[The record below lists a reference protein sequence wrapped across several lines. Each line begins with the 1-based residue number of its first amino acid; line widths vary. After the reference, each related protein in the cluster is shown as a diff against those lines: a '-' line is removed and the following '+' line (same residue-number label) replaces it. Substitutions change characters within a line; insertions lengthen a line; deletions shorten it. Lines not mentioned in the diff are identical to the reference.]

1 MAYVLGLDMGVSSIG
16 WSLIDDFN
24 FQIITSGSRIF
35 QAGVNV
41 QPTGQEESKN
51 VKRRASR
58 QIRRQIFRKHQRR
71 DLLLKVF
78 QSLGWLPTHE
88 VLLEK
93 NWSENPYL
101 LRQKALDEPL
111 TLSELSRVFYHLSK
125 RRGFKS
131 SRKSGGDEEG
141 VLFKGKDGKVGI
153 LDTQQEMVRTESR
166 TIGEYFAKI
175 AKGEVVET
183 ENVVKRIRSR
193 YVLRQMYLDEFEAIW
208 NSQIRFH
215 PDLIK
220 PITYEY
226 MIRNVCTPQQVAQWI
241 NKDFYVFLRDYV
253 MYYQRPLKSQKGMV
267 GDCTLEPKSKKA
279 PMSCLLFQEFRI
291 WDKLHSFRVTGLDRN
306 DTPLTPKEK
315 QSAFEKLNVSKE
327 QTVEQI
333 MKLLKLEIY
342 ESNFKKDDKIRGNR
356 TAHALMAVFG
366 KVNWLNLDYLE
377 REKRWKL
384 IYDAED
390 NDFLVQYGID
400 KWGLSPTDA
409 DKLKSVSFEAQYGK
423 LSQKAIKKIL
433 PFMMN
438 NDMDFFNACRE
449 AGYNHS
455 QPDAKAKGTDVLL
468 DKDKIPNL
476 RNPIVEQPLYELRKV
491 VNTLLEEFSLQPEII
506 RIELARE
513 LKMPKKKREKILS
526 DNKAKERENERITN
540 ILREKH
546 GLQHVSTEDIT
557 KYKLWEECTHICPY
571 TGNQINDSD
580 LFGDLYE
587 IEHIIPFSR
596 SLDDSTQNKTLCH
609 IYFNKM
615 KGKMTP
621 YEMDKSGQI
630 DAYNRLYGTTITYDA
645 ILDRAKTLR
654 KPDKQFNY
662 KKFKKFMQQTVNK
675 DMVQQ
680 QLNDT
685 AYLSLEAKAFLE
697 TICKKVQVSKGGA
710 TATLRHFWG
719 LNKLLNK
726 FDLNIKNR
734 DDHRHHALD
743 AIVVACTTPDKLQ
756 AISESHEK
764 GIKPDPKLF
773 PKPWHNFRLDV
784 KDTLNDILVAHRK
797 KQRVRGQLH
806 EETMYGKVKALD
818 GTDKTDEKGLS
829 YFTIRK
835 DLTSLTPAMIM
846 KVTEPSRSI
855 ILERLASL
863 GVDIS
868 VKKIKEIPAETFK
881 EPLWMPNKK
890 NPSKPTIIKKV
901 RVHDVGSNKIEIRK
915 DVFVDSG
922 SNHHI
927 VIFQKP
933 DGKRDGI
940 VVSLFEATQR
950 QKHKRAI
957 INTDCGENNEFLVSL
972 AINDMVLMDGNDFK
986 TSEINWNHINKNEL
1000 SEHLYRVQK
1009 MDISQTITF
1018 RHHLVSILKDE
1029 FGNEPGRVFA
1039 KPNTFKGIKVII
1051 NEIGEIKPA

>member
-16 WSLIDDFN
+16 WSLIDDSN
-24 FQIITSGSRIF
+24 YQIITSGSRIF

-78 QSLGWLPTHE
+78 QSLGWLPTHDLDE
-88 VLLEK
+88 
-93 NWSENPYL
+93 NWKDNPYL
-101 LRQKALDEPL
+101 LRQKALYEPL
-111 TLSELSRVFYHLSK
+111 TMAELSRVFYHLSK

-153 LDTQQEMVRTESR
+153 TETYQEMVKTNSK

-175 AKGEVVET
+175 TKGEVT
-183 ENVVKRIRSR
+183 ESKNVLKRIRSR
-193 YVLRQMYLDEFEAIW
+193 YVLRQMYLKEFEEIW
-208 NSQIRFH
+208 NSQITFH

-220 PITYEY
+220 PKDYEF
-226 MIRNVCTPQQVAQWI
+226 MVRKVCTPQQEAQLI
-241 NKDFYVFLRDYV
+241 NKDFHEFLRDYV
-253 MYYQRPLKSQKGMV
+253 MYYQRPLKSQKNMV

-291 WDKLHSFRVTGLDRN
+291 WDKLHSFRITGLDRN
-306 DTPLTPKEK
+306 DTPLTLKEK
-315 QSAFEKLNVSKE
+315 QIAFEKLNVSKE

-333 MKLLKLEIY
+333 MKLLKLDHY
-342 ESNFKKDDKIRGNR
+342 ESNFKKDDKIKGNR
-356 TAHALMAVFG
+356 TVHTLMAVFG

-409 DKLKSVSFEAQYGK
+409 DKLKSVSLEAQYGK
-423 LSQKAIKKIL
+423 LSQKAIKNIL
-433 PFMMN
+433 PLMMN
-438 NDMDFFNACRE
+438 DDMNFFKACRE
-449 AGYNHS
+449 VGYDHS
-455 QPDAKAKGTDVLL
+455 DSDGKAKGVDKEL
-468 DKDKIPNL
+468 DKDKIPKL

-491 VNTLLEEFSLQPEII
+491 VNSLLNEYALQPDII

-526 DNKAKERENERITN
+526 DNKAKERENDRVSN
-540 ILREKH
+540 IIRENH
-546 GLQHVSTEDIT
+546 GISKPSSEDII
-557 KYKLWEECTHICPY
+557 KYKLWEECNHKCPY
-571 TGNQINDSD
+571 TGNQINDSE
-580 LFGDLYE
+580 LFGGLYE

-596 SLDDSTQNKTLCH
+596 SLDDSIQNKTLCH

-621 YEMDKSGQI
+621 YEMAQSGQI
-630 DAYNRLYGTTITYDA
+630 DAYNRMYGTDITYDA

-654 KPDKQFNY
+654 KPDRQFNY

-675 DMVQQ
+675 DMVAQ

-685 AYLSLEAKAFLE
+685 AYLSLQAKAFLE
-697 TICKKVQVSKGGA
+697 TICKRVQVSKGGA
-710 TATLRHFWG
+710 TGTLRHFWG
-719 LNKLLNK
+719 LNKLLNP
-726 FDLNIKNR
+726 FGLNLKNR

-743 AIVVACTTPDKLQ
+743 AIVVACTTPNTLT
-756 AISESHEK
+756 AISTLHEK

-773 PKPWHNFRLDV
+773 PKPWNNFRLDV
-784 KDTLNDILVAHRK
+784 KDALNDILVAHRK

-806 EETMYGKVKALD
+806 EETMYGKVKTLD

-863 GVDIS
+863 GIDIS
-868 VKKIKEIPAETFK
+868 VKKIKEIPPETFK

-933 DGKRDGI
+933 DGKRDGS

-950 QKHKRAI
+950 QKRKQPI
-957 INTDCGENNEFLVSL
+957 INTDCGENNEFVMSL
-972 AINDMVLMDGNDFK
+972 AINDMVLLDSKDFK

-1000 SEHLYRVQK
+1000 SENLYRVQK

-1029 FGNEPGRVFA
+1029 HGNEPGRFFA

-1051 NEIGEIKPA
+1051 NEIGEIKPF